1 MVVLRASQQAHR
13 TYDRQNSE
21 CAWPSVNKRTAERQ
35 PYTLMQYLL
44 GGQILTC
51 AEETILVYLQTLNF
65 RRFFFRSE
73 RCWEHSACAIQVLHH
88 RKVNRTRFIS
98 GCLLL
103 LPKSLPNSLRNT
115 LSWTSRTVQCN
126 KAIDMRPMVMMF
138 ITNKHN
144 GNINSHVDEV
154 NEVPDCQNFL
164 TNFGYSVKI
173 LFLRTQNI
181 SAVVTIHTRR

>member
-1 MVVLRASQQAHR
+1 
-13 TYDRQNSE
+13 
-21 CAWPSVNKRTAERQ
+21 
-35 PYTLMQYLL
+35 
-44 GGQILTC
+44 
-51 AEETILVYLQTLNF
+51 
-65 RRFFFRSE
+65 
-73 RCWEHSACAIQVLHH
+73 
-88 RKVNRTRFIS
+88 
-98 GCLLL
+98 
-103 LPKSLPNSLRNT
+103 
-115 LSWTSRTVQCN
+115 
-126 KAIDMRPMVMMF
+126 MRPMVMMF